1 MKKLQKAVIK
11 TMAYRIGKCLLTDR
25 LRQIGMTQQQLAE
38 KMGVSKQQVNRWC
51 NDRQGMTMET
61 AKNIASLVG
70 LNCSDE
76 LYEWKRIPSRN

>member
-1 MKKLQKAVIK
+1 
-11 TMAYRIGKCLLTDR
+11 
-25 LRQIGMTQQQLAE
+25 
-38 KMGVSKQQVNRWC
+38 MGVSKQQVNRWC